1 MTTITDSFEQAQ
13 LSMAAY
19 ALDLQSGMS
28 GSFLPD
34 AYRGKLIES
43 GMTVEQARIFANTY
57 TVIDQ
62 YNDPN
67 GFSGTVFSKDGVIYF
82 AIRGSETLFTPP
94 GNVDWFGTNFGD
106 IGGEGVAIEQGLAM
120 FNWVQRLYG
129 PVGLPVDQYAYIAA
143 DGSIFD
149 PDGTIATSNG
159 IATGELFGQTAPV
172 SVTGHSLGGH
182 LAMMLGRM
190 APDIINDVYTY
201 NSPGFDEFGAD
212 LTSSVFF
219 EVLGRASIPLTGSI
233 GTGWNASGVNTN
245 VDSDIVHLIGSVP
258 GNSGTIFSESNNQG
272 LIDSHGIVAMTD
284 SLSVYNLFA
293 TLAANLNTSSSGIT
307 TITGFIKASTN
318 VNEQSLEATVNT
330 LSSILGI
337 PGTVTVGDR
346 NSLYTQIQA
355 IEGIAASEGFA
366 GALNIVDTGSLSAEA
381 ENNTADGYA
390 YRYALFNLNTF
401 AITGNP
407 GLYLSSE
414 WDAEN
419 FTPEY
424 LEDRARFLSVQNT
437 LFTDDEAVL
446 QNAGQNIRF
455 EDIESETVLTT
466 DRPGRGGVGPTR
478 QFIFGGTNDDPITG
492 GVAADR
498 LYGGAGNDTIS
509 GGAGNWT
516 KTTPRH
522 CPRLTQTTQNTGF

>member
-1 MTTITDSFEQAQ
+1 LF
-13 LSMAAY
+13 
-19 ALDLQSGMS
+19 
-28 GSFLPD
+28 
-34 AYRGKLIES
+34 IE
-43 GMTVEQARIFANTY
+43 TEN
-57 TVIDQ
+57 
-62 YNDPN
+62 NLNP
-67 GFSGTVFSKDGVIYF
+67 
-82 AIRGSETLFTPP
+82 
-94 GNVDWFGTNFGD
+94 
-106 IGGEGVAIEQGLAM
+106 IE
-120 FNWVQRLYG
+120 NHSI
-129 PVGLPVDQYAYIAA
+129 VGL
-143 DGSIFD
+143 
-149 PDGTIATSNG
+149 
-159 IATGELFGQTAPV
+159 
-172 SVTGHSLGGH
+172 
-182 LAMMLGRM
+182 
-190 APDIINDVYTY
+190 
-201 NSPGFDEFGAD
+201 
-212 LTSSVFF
+212 
-219 EVLGRASIPLTGSI
+219 
-233 GTGWNASGVNTN
+233 
-245 VDSDIVHLIGSVP
+245 
-258 GNSGTIFSESNNQG
+258 
-272 LIDSHGIVAMTD
+272 TD

-355 IEGIAASEGFA
+355 IEGIAASE
-366 GALNIVDTGSLSAEA
+366 
-381 ENNTADGYA
+381 
-390 YRYALFNLNTF
+390 FNLNTF

-466 DRPGRGGVGPTR
+466 DWPGRGGVGLTR
-478 QFIFGGTNDDPITG
+478 QFIFGGTEDDPITG
-492 GVAADR
+492 GVAADH

-516 KTTPRH
+516 KTTPHH